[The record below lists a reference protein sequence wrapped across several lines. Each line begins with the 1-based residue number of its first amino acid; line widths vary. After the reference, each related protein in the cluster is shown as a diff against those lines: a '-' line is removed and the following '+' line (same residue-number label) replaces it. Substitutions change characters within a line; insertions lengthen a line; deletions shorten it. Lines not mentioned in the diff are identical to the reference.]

1 MELSEVTRRRHVK
14 VFTEEAAKCVSRK
27 HGRPLLLLAEQITRL
42 TDFTA
47 NIQTQT
53 EL

>member
-14 VFTEEAAKCVSRK
+14 VFTEEGAKCVSRK
-27 HGRPLLLLAEQITRL
+27 HGRPWLLLAEQITRL